1 MACYPPVEKPAA
13 DSLAASLGA
22 LAEAPPA
29 GTRSLQVLA
38 LSGGVAGAPFTAG
51 VLSGW
56 TETGTRPTF
65 DVVTGISSGALIG
78 AYAFL
83 GPKYDPEMR
92 RLILT
97 LNTNDLMRF
106 RPLRCMLRDGAFG
119 SAEPAERL
127 IRRVYSDCFLDDL
140 RRAHAEGRRLFV
152 GTMSM
157 QTKRLV
163 IWDIG
168 AIASSDRPDSGDLVR
183 KVLLAAISWPG
194 AVPPVEFDVE
204 VNGRCHHEQ
213 HCDAGPVAMAFV
225 RFGPQPGWPDC
236 DSPARPGWL
245 AGSDLYV
252 LASRKLYSDPERV
265 AQCAIPRLGLSV
277 TTLFEALTRADIARL
292 HCFCGVSGMRFHLLA
307 VPPEYHGEPPCI
319 TNLYPKEARQL
330 FEVGYEKGLR
340 GPCWRTTPPGAE
352 PGEEAVPRD
361 GSGISACR

>member
-1 MACYPPVEKPAA
+1 VEKPAA
-13 DSLAASLGA
+13 DSLAASLGV
-22 LAEAPPA
+22 LAETPSVGP
-29 GTRSLQVLA
+29 RPLQVLA

-51 VLSGW
+51 VLAGW
-56 TETGTRPTF
+56 TESGTRPMF

-97 LNTNDLMRF
+97 LNTADLMRF
-106 RPLRCMLRDGAFG
+106 RPLRCMLRDGTLG

-127 IRRVYSDCFLDDL
+127 IRKVYSDCFLTDL
-140 RRAHAEGRRLFV
+140 RRAHAEGRRFFV
-152 GTMSM
+152 GTMSL

-163 IWDIG
+163 IWDLG
-168 AIASSDRPDSGDLVR
+168 AIASSDRPDAGDLVR

-204 VNGRCHHEQ
+204 VNGHCYHEQ
-213 HCDAGPVAMAFV
+213 HCDAGPVAMTFV
-225 RFGPQPGWPDC
+225 RFGPLPGWPDC
-236 DSPARPGWL
+236 DAPARPGWL

-252 LASRKLYSDPERV
+252 LASRKLYSDPQRV
-265 AQCAIPRLGLSV
+265 AQCALPRLGLSV

-292 HCFCGVSGMRFHLLA
+292 FSFCAVSGMRFHLLA
-307 VPPEYHGEPPCI
+307 VPPEYHGEPPCF

-330 FEVGYEKGLR
+330 FETGYHRGVN
-340 GPCWRTTPPGAE
+340 GPCWRSTPPGAE
-352 PGEEAVPRD
+352 PGEETVPRD
-361 GSGISACR
+361 GSGIAVCH